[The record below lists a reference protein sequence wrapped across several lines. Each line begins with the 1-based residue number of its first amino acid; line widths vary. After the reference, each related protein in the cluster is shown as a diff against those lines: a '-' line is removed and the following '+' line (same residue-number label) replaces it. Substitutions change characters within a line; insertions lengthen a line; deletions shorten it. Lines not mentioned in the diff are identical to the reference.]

1 MTGYTRLAL
10 TVAAAAL
17 AAGTALAAE
26 DEFAPLRDRL
36 ETCFVCHGENGASKE
51 PEFPIIAGQ
60 HLYYLYVQM
69 KDFKAGRRRDERM
82 EEVVRE
88 LSREEMRALA
98 KFFSKQSW
106 PNTGYRGDPELAKKG
121 RIAASAGQCFQC
133 HRGGYEGDSRNPRL
147 AGQLAPYLEKTM
159 RDFKSKA
166 RNNSPAKSTLLGS
179 YSAEDIA
186 ALAEFLAD
194 M

>member
-1 MTGYTRLAL
+1 MTGCARLAL
-10 TVAAAAL
+10 AVVAAALGTTTAL
-17 AAGTALAAE
+17 AAG
-26 DEFAPLRDRL
+26 DEYAPLRDRL

-69 KDFKAGRRRDERM
+69 KDFKAGRRRGERM

-88 LSREEMRALA
+88 LSRDEMRALA
-98 KFFSKQSW
+98 KFFSEQSW
-106 PNTGYRGDPELAKKG
+106 PSTGYRGDPDLARDG
-121 RIAASAGQCFQC
+121 STAANAGQCFQC

-147 AGQLAPYLEKTM
+147 AGQHARYLEKTM
-159 RDFKSKA
+159 RDFKSKT
-166 RNNSPAKSTLLGS
+166 RNNSPAKSSLMGS

-186 ALAEFLAD
+186 GLAEFLAD